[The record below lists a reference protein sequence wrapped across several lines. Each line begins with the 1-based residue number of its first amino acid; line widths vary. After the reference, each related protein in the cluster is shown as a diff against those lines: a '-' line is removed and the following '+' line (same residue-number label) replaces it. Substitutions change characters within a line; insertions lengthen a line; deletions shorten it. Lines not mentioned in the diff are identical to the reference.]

1 MEPRLPR
8 TALTIGTF
16 DAVHLGHAAIL
27 AAARDAVGDG
37 GSVIVLSFDP
47 APAVVLRQDAE
58 VGRLTTFE
66 RRTELLRAAGASEVR
81 RLEPTPALLG
91 MEAEAFAR
99 DVLSETKAD
108 LLVEG
113 EGFRFG
119 RGRAGTVDSLRR
131 LGSEHGWDVMEVS
144 PVEVALC
151 GHTFVRASSSMVRR
165 LLSLGRV
172 DDAARVLGRPYGLEG
187 QVVRGDRKGRDLGV
201 PTANLDA
208 GDLML
213 PGDGIY
219 AGHAQLEGGQIF
231 PAAISVGTKPT
242 FDGRD
247 RVCEAHIIGYDGE
260 PDWYDW
266 RLQITVEHWIRE
278 QLRFSSG
285 DALAEQMKRDIAE
298 ACTLLA
304 AEHGACG

>member
-1 MEPRLPR
+1 MPR

-16 DAVHLGHAAIL
+16 DAVHVGHAAIV
-27 AAARDAVGDG
+27 AAARRAVGDE

-47 APAVVLRQDAE
+47 APAAVLRQDAKT
-58 VGRLTTFE
+58 GRLTTFQ
-66 RRTELLRAAGASEVR
+66 RRTELLRAAGANEVR
-81 RLEPTPALLG
+81 PLVPTVELLG

-99 DVLSETKAD
+99 DVVSETKAD
-108 LLVEG
+108 VLVEG

-119 RGRAGTVDSLRR
+119 RGRAGTMDSLRR
-131 LGSEHGWDVMEVS
+131 LGADQGWAAEEVA
-144 PVEVALC
+144 PVEVAL
-151 GHTFVRASSSMVRR
+151 GDHTVVRASSSLVRQ
-165 LLSLGRV
+165 LLSLGRA
-172 DDAARVLGRPYGLEG
+172 DDAASVLGRPYRLEG

-219 AGHAQLEGGQIF
+219 AGHAQMEDGRVF
-231 PAAISVGTKPT
+231 PAAISIGTKPT

-247 RVCEAHIIGYDGE
+247 RVCEAHIIGYDGDL
-260 PDWYDW
+260 DWYDW
-266 RLQITVEHWIRE
+266 HLQITVEHWIRE

-298 ACTLLA
+298 AGRMLA